1 MDILMMKTD
10 MKKRQIVLDQHG
22 RWADCPNEP
31 ICMHN
36 CNPSCP
42 QYPAKVGSS
51 LVGSLEAVQK
61 LSPDMEPEEVLRLW
75 KAGKLFMCTDGIRK
89 CAVCGK
95 TITSGYVW
103 DGTDTFCSDAC
114 AAKVFDGDHGC
125 VNILIDDGRLVWK
138 DKFN

>member
-1 MDILMMKTD
+1 MET
-10 MKKRQIVLDQHG
+10 IVLDEHG

-31 ICMHN
+31 ICTHD

-51 LVGSLEAVQK
+51 LVGSLQVVQK

-75 KAGKLFMCTDGIRK
+75 KEGKLRMRADSVRK

-95 TITSGYVW
+95 IITSGYVW
-103 DGTDTFCSDAC
+103 DGRDAFCSEEC
-114 AAKVFDGDHGC
+114 AATVFNGDTGC
-125 VNILIDDGRLVWK
+125 VNILIDDGRMVWK
-138 DKFN
+138 ERFND